1 MVKWLCTECRKTKS
15 KESLWPITENTDS
28 VKNQSKLKASTC
40 RQCETR
46 KNRRKYVFLVGW
58 RSGVRLLNQ
67 SQIVVNQNKRNR
79 QCFSARKWKR
89 AVIISGFLLAFLCIY
104 WSILSRV
111 GMKSKVKMLL
121 TLSPERPGI
130 PGLPSVPLKPYIF
143 QIHVSQYKVLPVAQM
158 IEFLFLMR
166 PILNM
171 TVQVLTTLECS
182 TTRHAKCIV
191 GASCSKER
199 G

>member
-1 MVKWLCTECRKTKS
+1 
-15 KESLWPITENTDS
+15 
-28 VKNQSKLKASTC
+28 
-40 RQCETR
+40 
-46 KNRRKYVFLVGW
+46 
-58 RSGVRLLNQ
+58 
-67 SQIVVNQNKRNR
+67 
-79 QCFSARKWKR
+79 
-89 AVIISGFLLAFLCIY
+89 
-104 WSILSRV
+104 
-111 GMKSKVKMLL
+111 MKSEVKMLL